1 MSRTVLTAIAAL
13 ALCAATAS
21 PVPAAEPAAVPAPS
35 PVSAAGPAAAAAVS
49 NHYVIGTQDIL
60 ELSVFQVPELTRTVE
75 VDANGEFILPLL
87 GRIHAEGLTADQLGE
102 TLRQKLD
109 GRYLKDPLITVVVK
123 TAAKN
128 RVTVDGAVI
137 KPGVYPLAGPT
148 SLQQAIALANGPDS
162 RTANIHRVGVFRM
175 IDGQRKG
182 QMYDLS
188 KIRHGQ
194 APDPEVRPDDIVV
207 VDHSG
212 TKTFFTNFGSTL
224 SLLALLRPY

>member
-1 MSRTVLTAIAAL
+1 MSRTVLIAIAAL
-13 ALCAATAS
+13 ALSAGAAS
-21 PVPAAEPAAVPAPS
+21 PVPAAEPAAVPTPS
-35 PVSAAGPAAAAAVS
+35 PVPAAAPAAAATVS

-75 VDANGEFILPLL
+75 L